1 MEVLRAITVDVAM
14 GPDGLLELVAQD
26 GIGTGP
32 PEDTMT
38 RALVLRKIAYIK

>member
-14 GPDGLLELVAQD
+14 GPDGLLELVAHD

-32 PEDTMT
+32 PDTMI
-38 RALVLRKIAYIK
+38 RALVLRKIVYMN